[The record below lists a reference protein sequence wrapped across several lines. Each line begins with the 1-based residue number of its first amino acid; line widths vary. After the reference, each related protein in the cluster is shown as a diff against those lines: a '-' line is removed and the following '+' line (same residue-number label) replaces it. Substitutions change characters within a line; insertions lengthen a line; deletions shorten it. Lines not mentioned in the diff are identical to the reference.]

1 MTYLQT
7 QYDPFTTVGFDR
19 IFDRIT
25 SLHNEGKVKGSNS
38 YPPYNIT
45 KESDTTYIV
54 ELAVAGF
61 TEETI
66 DIEVADGELTIQ
78 GNAPDSPDEKE
89 YLHRG
94 IAARAFSRKFT
105 LAETVVV
112 RDASLENGMLRILLE
127 NVIPEEQNRRRFLSA
142 KLLRIPKNYSLS
154 NTGWDGVKAP
164 SFNLTANYR
173 SRKS

>member
-7 QYDPFTTVGFDR
+7 KYDPFTTVGFDR

-25 SLHNEGKVKGSNS
+25 AMSENTVKANS

-61 TEETI
+61 TEDTL
-66 DIEVADGELTIQ
+66 DIQVENGQLTVE
-78 GNAPDSPDEKE
+78 GKAPESPDEKE

-127 NVIPEEQNRRRFLSA
+127 NVIPEEQKPKKISIGKTLEDT
-142 KLLRIPKNYSLS
+142 KELL
-154 NTGWDGVKAP
+154 TE
-164 SFNLTANYR
+164 
-173 SRKS
+173 

>member
-7 QYDPFTTVGFDR
+7 KYDPFTTVGFDR

-25 SLHNEGKVKGSNS
+25 ALHTEGQVKANS

-45 KESDTTYIV
+45 KESETTYIV

-61 TEETI
+61 TEENL
-66 DIEVADGELTIQ
+66 DIEVKDGQLTIE
-78 GNAPDSPDEKE
+78 GKIDSTDTEKE
-89 YLHRG
+89 FLHRG

-127 NVIPEEQNRRRFLSA
+127 NIIPEEQKPKKITIGKTLVDT
-142 KLLRIPKNYSLS
+142 KELL
-154 NTGWDGVKAP
+154 TE
-164 SFNLTANYR
+164 
-173 SRKS
+173 

>member
-66 DIEVADGELTIQ
+66 DIEVAHGELTIQ

-127 NVIPEEQNRRRFLSA
+127 NVIPEEQKPKKISIGKTL
-142 KLLRIPKNYSLS
+142 KDTKELL
-154 NTGWDGVKAP
+154 TE
-164 SFNLTANYR
+164 
-173 SRKS
+173 

>member
-7 QYDPFTTVGFDR
+7 KYDPFTTVGFDR

-25 SLHNEGKVKGSNS
+25 AMSENTVKANS

-61 TEETI
+61 TEDTL
-66 DIEVADGELTIQ
+66 DIQVENGQLTVE
-78 GNAPDSPDEKE
+78 GKAPESPDEKE

-127 NVIPEEQNRRRFLSA
+127 NVIPDAQQQKKISIGKTLEDTKE
-142 KLLRIPKNYSLS
+142 LL
-154 NTGWDGVKAP
+154 TE
-164 SFNLTANYR
+164 
-173 SRKS
+173 

>member
-7 QYDPFTTVGFDR
+7 KYDPFTTVGFDR

-25 SLHNEGKVKGSNS
+25 SLHNEGQVKANS

-61 TEETI
+61 TEDTL
-66 DIEVADGELTIQ
+66 DIQVENGQLTVEGKAPEL
-78 GNAPDSPDEKE
+78 PDEKE

-127 NVIPEEQNRRRFLSA
+127 NVIPEEQKPKKISIGKTLQDT
-142 KLLRIPKNYSLS
+142 KELL
-154 NTGWDGVKAP
+154 TE
-164 SFNLTANYR
+164 
-173 SRKS
+173 